1 MATGL
6 AAVELI
12 EFVES
17 LATEI
22 AVEQSANATALIDGL
37 ANVAETSFVEA
48 GENAAFV
55 GTEVYG
61 AGTGISEQ
69 AGEILA
75 EETLDTI
82 EESTVGGQQI
92 EESFAAA
99 QQDAALETQPVISL
113 EQAPE
118 EIELQQFTP
127 QSETIFAD
135 DQETAFI
142 QPRTSTPA
150 EGVARPLEEPRPR
163 TSRFAREFFERNSLV
178 TRPLRRLAG
187 RARTRFIYENLPSH
201 IEMDDIVV
209 QDRQLQNL
217 TRQAETSFVDELD
230 VESSETVP
238 KPQRTFEDVDD
249 ELLGDS
255 GLGSSQT
262 IPKRV
267 FSIAESGDMEILP
280 EVPEAED
287 GFRGTL
293 PIEEEGI
300 PTFIENIPRRLR
312 RPLLNSLKKYAR
324 RFGLT
329 IEHHKYF
336 VLFLAAVTGLNLAY
350 LLAGPTKRHVITS
363 FGTPDQKQHPT
374 DDKTDIKTVMQGI
387 KDFAKVITSN
397 VPDVEKKM
405 KHLFKATKKLTKE
418 ILIQA
423 INHLEQVAYEN
434 MIKKKLTSELDLKT
448 LVNNIN
454 NPLMWGLSEVLG
466 KSNINNVMVLLNQLA
481 PQIPQSL
488 AKYNVL
494 QLP

>member
-1 MATGL
+1 MQL
-6 AAVELI
+6 
-12 EFVES
+12 
-17 LATEI
+17 
-22 AVEQSANATALIDGL
+22 
-37 ANVAETSFVEA
+37 
-48 GENAAFV
+48 FV

-99 QQDAALETQPVISL
+99 QQDAAIETQPEISL
-113 EQAPE
+113 AQTTPE

-127 QSETIFAD
+127 QLESADDEETI
-135 DQETAFI
+135 FI

-230 VESSETVP
+230 VATEPSETVP
-238 KPQRTFEDVDD
+238 KPQRTFEDVGD
-249 ELLGDS
+249 ELLGDDS

-324 RFGLT
+324 RFGLN
-329 IEHHKYF
+329 IKHHKYF

-397 VPDVEKKM
+397 VPDVEKKN
-405 KHLFKATKKLTKE
+405 E
-418 ILIQA
+418 
-423 INHLEQVAYEN
+423 
-434 MIKKKLTSELDLKT
+434 TS
-448 LVNNIN
+448 V
-454 NPLMWGLSEVLG
+454 
-466 KSNINNVMVLLNQLA
+466 
-481 PQIPQSL
+481 
-488 AKYNVL
+488 
-494 QLP
+494 